1 MEVDAEPQSKI
12 SQEDEEELLQLD
24 RDVRKMFYLSPDQS
38 LKDVTWPQIIDKFRD
53 HLNKCQKDISN
64 VYMREVQDAPHMAPR
79 DVSLD
84 DEITE
89 MLGRIDGMIKYA
101 LEHKTQLG
109 PLTEI
114 QILLQRMQR
123 MLQIDAQEKEVWM
136 RLFHVMVEK
145 TKEDAE
151 PEGPAFED
159 EVQAQFDA
167 IKQVVKESTEV
178 MQRTADDYKR
188 DAEAATSKLDTRI
201 KHVEADFAKHKAC
214 KLAYCHKGKTN
225 NKPAQEEEEE
235 EAPKKGKSKKR

>member
-1 MEVDAEPQSKI
+1 MAGEGEAEPQPQM
-12 SQEDEEELLQLD
+12 SQEDEEEMRQLD
-24 RDVRKMFYLSPDQS
+24 KDVRKMFYLQDNES
-38 LKDVTWPQIIDKFRD
+38 LQDVTWSQIIDKFRD

-64 VYMREVQDAPHMAPR
+64 VYMREIQDAPHMAPR

-84 DEITE
+84 DEITD
-89 MLGRIDGMIKYA
+89 MLGRIEGMITYA

-188 DAEAATSKLDTRI
+188 DTEDAASKLETRI
-201 KHVEADFAKHKAC
+201 KHLEADFNKHKTC
-214 KLAYCHKGKTN
+214 KITYCHKGKTN
-225 NKPAQEEEEE
+225 NKPVQEEE
-235 EAPKKGKSKKR
+235 EAPKKAKSKKR